1 MGIEAGMFS
10 RRQDE
15 EKQEEFWIEGWRVS
29 KGKSEG
35 FYSKLNE
42 HLAAMDFARQV
53 WTLCAPA
60 YCEES
65 RGGRPGI
72 DPVVYLKML
81 MVGFFE
87 NLPSERAIA
96 ARCEDSLSVRAFL
109 GYGLAEST
117 PDHSSLSVIRARL
130 GPEIYQGVF
139 EVVLSALK
147 GHGLFRGRHL
157 GIDASV
163 IEANASLRT
172 LVQRNT
178 EEAYWDYVK
187 ALAAQQGVDPEDEAA
202 LRRFDKKRP
211 GRKTSNEDWKN
222 PHDPQ
227 AKVGRTKGGACAMIY
242 KPEHVTDLES
252 GAIIQAEV
260 LPGDHADPEALS
272 ERVAGAME
280 VVNRLGANKAGD
292 VVRSLTA
299 DKNYFAIEE
308 IARIQELNIRTII
321 GDPNAARRRK
331 AALDARLRKAL
342 HRAACAVRS
351 ASGKALLRQ
360 RGMHLER
367 TSSTFLTK
375 ADCVAPLRSRQSGSI
390 RSFVFRVGLFFSGWL
405 RFCQGAVAPSS
416 SPRAA
421 GLWGRV
427 APIPK
432 ASASFVK
439 SLPKLDGKLVGR
451 HPPGQR
457 WICPRFGD
465 VAQGQIDQ
473 LVAAS
478 SLGKCPRFLRI
489 LAAAYASFQSHWW
502 CR

>member
-1 MGIEAGMFS
+1 MEMFS
-10 RRQDE
+10 KRLDE
-15 EKQEEFWIEGWRVS
+15 EKQQEFWIERWRVA

-42 HLAAMDFARQV
+42 HLAAMNFARQV
-53 WTLCAPA
+53 WALCAPA
-60 YCEES
+60 YREES

-72 DPVVYLKML
+72 DPVVYLEML

-139 EVVLSALK
+139 EVVLLALK

-163 IEANASLRT
+163 IAANASLRT
-172 LVQRNT
+172 LVHRNT

-272 ERVAGAME
+272 KRVGCAVG
-280 VVNRLGANKAGD
+280 VVNRLVENKADG

-331 AALDARLRKAL
+331 EGLEARLRKAL
-342 HRAACAVRS
+342 HRAACAVKS
-351 ASGKALLRQ
+351 PSGKALLRR

-367 TSSTFLTK
+367 SFEHIL
-375 ADCVAPLRSRQSGSI
+375 DEGGLR
-390 RSFVFRVGLFFSGWL
+390 
-405 RFCQGAVAPSS
+405 
-416 SPRAA
+416 RA
-421 GLWGRV
+421 
-427 APIPK
+427 
-432 ASASFVK
+432 
-439 SLPKLDGKLVGR
+439 SLKGTDNLAKRHKIAAACFNLSLLMRTLVGVGTPKQWMAR
-451 HPPGQR
+451 ASTLLKALLAYLCRGVSY
-457 WICPRFGD
+457 FG
-465 VAQGQIDQ
+465 
-473 LVAAS
+473 
-478 SLGKCPRFLRI
+478 R
-489 LAAAYASFQSHWW
+489 AYAQPPLPSFLFSNLFRTQSAA
-502 CR
+502 

>member
-1 MGIEAGMFS
+1 MFS

-147 GHGLFRGRHL
+147 AHGLFRGRHL

-172 LVQRNT
+172 LVHRNT

-367 TSSTFLTK
+367 SFEHVLDEGGLRRATLK
-375 ADCVAPLRSRQSGSI
+375 GADNLAKRHKI
-390 RSFVFRVGLFFSGWL
+390 
-405 RFCQGAVAPSS
+405 
-416 SPRAA
+416 AA
-421 GLWGRV
+421 TCFNL
-427 APIPK
+427 
-432 ASASFVK
+432 
-439 SLPKLDGKLVGR
+439 SLLMRTLVGVGT
-451 HPPGQR
+451 PKQ
-457 WICPRFGD
+457 WIAGAYTWLKTLLAYLASGTSCFRKPF
-465 VAQGQIDQ
+465 AQATIP
-473 LVAAS
+473 LPVFPNLLRTLSAA
-478 SLGKCPRFLRI
+478 
-489 LAAAYASFQSHWW
+489 
-502 CR
+502 